1 MPEAPSQPINVRITP
16 IWHDMRKSQNH
27 LLDGVLQD
35 APVTI
40 RFTGRGVF
48 GSIPLGDITE
58 SAPEPERRTKDGDQ
72 LSIEGTLLGIE
83 QSETG
88 TYSSVV
94 RADGNV
100 FGRGPRR
107 HYGQGGELATWMG
120 QGVGTIKKEGA
131 VSYRGAVYYQS
142 ASPAWVRLNSV
153 AAIFEYT
160 RAQLWE
166 WK

>member
-1 MPEAPSQPINVRITP
+1 MQGDKIGDGSGKVTSQRVLLSPSGGPRMETSFQSKGTP
-16 IWHDMRKSQNH
+16 
-27 LLDGVLQD
+27 
-35 APVTI
+35 
-40 RFTGRGVF
+40 
-48 GSIPLGDITE
+48 
-58 SAPEPERRTKDGDQ
+58 
-72 LSIEGTLLGIE
+72 LGIE

-107 HYGQGGELATWMG
+107 HYGQGED
-120 QGVGTIKKEGA
+120 GA

-153 AAIFEYT
+153 AAIFEYEADAQGNT